1 VTSLHALGIPA
12 SMADV
17 DQALR
22 TAWGQVFS

>member
-12 SMADV
+12 SMAEL

-22 TAWGQVFS
+22 NCWAKVFG